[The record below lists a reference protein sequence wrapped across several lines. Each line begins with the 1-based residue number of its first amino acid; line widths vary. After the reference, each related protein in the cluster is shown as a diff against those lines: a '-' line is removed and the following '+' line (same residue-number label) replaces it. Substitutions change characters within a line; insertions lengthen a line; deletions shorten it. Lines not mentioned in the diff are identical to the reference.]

1 MKITKNDYIFQL
13 SFMPNVFP
21 VNCYLIAETD
31 RLTLIDA
38 ALPYSAKSIIKAAQK
53 IGKPIANIVLTHAH
67 NDHVGSLDALKAL
80 LPNVQVSISTRD
92 ALLLKGDTKLLED
105 EPSSPI
111 RGGIPKK
118 IQTKPDILLK
128 DGNLIGSLEVVTAPG
143 HTPGSIALLDTR
155 NGNLIAGDAFQI
167 RGGIAVSG
175 VLKPS
180 FPFPALATWNK
191 QVAIDSAKKLLEINP
206 SLLAV
211 GHGQMIEKPIQ
222 AMKQAIDD
230 ASRLLETK

>member
-13 SFMPNVFP
+13 SFMHRIFP
-21 VNCYLIAETD
+21 VNCYLIEETD

-67 NDHVGSLDALKAL
+67 NDHVGSLDTLKAL
-80 LPNVQVSISTRD
+80 LPNVQVYISARD
-92 ALLLKGDTKLLED
+92 ALLLKGDTKLLEG
-105 EPSSPI
+105 EPSTSI
-111 RGGIPKK
+111 RGGVPKK
-118 IQTKPDILLK
+118 IKTKPDILLK
-128 DGNLIGSLEVVTAPG
+128 DGNLIGSLEVVTVPG

-191 QVAIDSAKKLLEINP
+191 QVAIDSAEKLLKLNP

-211 GHGQMIEKPIQ
+211 GHGEMIEQPVRI
-222 AMKQAIDD
+222 MKQAIDE
-230 ASRLLETK
+230 ATQLLQI